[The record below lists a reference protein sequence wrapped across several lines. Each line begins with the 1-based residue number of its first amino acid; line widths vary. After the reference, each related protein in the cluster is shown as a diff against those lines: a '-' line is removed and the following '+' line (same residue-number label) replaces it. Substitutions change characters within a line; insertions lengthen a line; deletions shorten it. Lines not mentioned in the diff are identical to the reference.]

1 MTFALLASCG
11 RTGRIGLAIASDGL
25 CIGAIVAHA
34 LRSNIGGSVTLGGSH
49 ETNNALACNLLAQG
63 YAPARVLRELRA
75 NDLQCESRQ
84 IAVVDRHGR
93 AAAHTGEAL
102 ARSAQQRIESGFAVL
117 ADAAAKPSLVDA
129 LVQSFAASAA
139 LDLDERLLKALE
151 FAAAECTPAPRS
163 AAIVAFGNHD
173 YSDVDLRVDLHDDA
187 IRELRR
193 TYDEYQ
199 PFAAYYLERGK
210 HPRQAIPQ
218 REFADML
225 YAGRSG
231 STG

>member
-1 MTFALLASCG
+1 
-11 RTGRIGLAIASDGL
+11 
-25 CIGAIVAHA
+25 
-34 LRSNIGGSVTLGGSH
+34 
-49 ETNNALACNLLAQG
+49 
-63 YAPARVLRELRA
+63 LRA
-75 NDLQCESRQ
+75 NDPQCESLQ
-84 IAVVDRHGR
+84 IAVIDRHGR
-93 AAAHTGEAL
+93 VAAHTGEAL
-102 ARSAQQRIESGFAVL
+102 QRIESGFAVL
-117 ADAAAKPSLVDA
+117 AGAGVKPSLVEA
-129 LVQSFAASAA
+129 LVRSFTASAA

-151 FAAAECTPAPRS
+151 SAAAECAAPPRS
-163 AAIVAFGNHD
+163 VGIVAFGNQD

-231 STG
+231 SAR

>member
-1 MTFALLASCG
+1 MTFAVLARCG
-11 RTGRIGLAIASDGL
+11 RTGRIGLAIASEDL
-25 CIGAIVAHA
+25 CIGAVFAHA
-34 LRSNIGGSVTLGGSH
+34 LRSNTGGSVTLGGSPGR
-49 ETNNALACNLLAQG
+49 NNTLACNLLAQG
-63 YAPARVLRELRA
+63 YAPARVLQELRA
-75 NDLQCESRQ
+75 NDPQCESRQ
-84 IAVVDRHGR
+84 IAVIDRHGR
-93 AAAHTGEAL
+93 VAAHTGEAL
-102 ARSAQQRIESGFAVL
+102 TRSALQRIEPGFAVL
-117 ADAAAKPSLVDA
+117 AGGAAQPSLVEA
-129 LVQSFAASAA
+129 LVQSFTAGAA
-139 LDLDERLLKALE
+139 LELDERLLKALE
-151 FAAAECTPAPRS
+151 SAAAECAAPPRS
-163 AAIVAFGNHD
+163 AGIVAFGNQD

-231 STG
+231 NTR